1 MAPVGRADSD
11 EFSGEL
17 VFSNRTLAS
26 APENASVPA
35 EEDIMRLPS
44 LGEGYKSSLL
54 EPSTAASGGSRASFM
69 RWHSQGHLLM
79 EMKRDDER
87 MRREAKA
94 LFESSSCGDSMCEGE
109 FGSTKPSESPDS
121 DRHDSLARLSTVFFT
136 SDSQLQPVNNG
147 VVSFLL
153 KTFRQLDE
161 SKLIS
166 APFELT
172 SEIEAF
178 RSRIFEVMNKEF
190 NSLSLS
196 EALLTVAFNH
206 YAGVSHPGYMTLD
219 EYMSMMSLYK
229 GVFANETM
237 TRFVFDS
244 MDRRRQLMIT
254 LNDFIAGM
262 MACSPQAA
270 HKVTSATGRLRLQHI
285 FRAYDVKRKGYL
297 DHDALRV
304 LLTHIQQ
311 LARIANSSKVERMPS
326 MNGSFID
333 IRRSDS
339 LSESDPQSATS
350 NLNEVLDLIMSTYE
364 NGFGYDAFY
373 SSVESGL
380 IKDSHLLLRSD
391 KDFAELVGQHLI
403 HALGR
408 VVIPSEVAAKAEVTP
423 LPVETPPPQE
433 EEPKPA
439 PVNEDVSGRSV
450 DRTRKPSIWSSANSP
465 RSAEATSLA
474 PSPYAS
480 TYARDG
486 RVHSLEPF
494 YGLSGVR
501 ESPRSLSSRSHY
513 GLSGLGTDRKPLFQP
528 APLKGGSLD
537 ATIRP
542 FNEDA
547 FFRKLAPYTK
557 AGNFRSYDA
566 DNEPRQLGGKASA
579 LGLGLGM
586 GIPQGAS
593 AFQGSAAVSEPEL
606 PAGNLLSTKALEN
619 ALSATRGQG
628 VARDVVPFLPKGENA
643 WNRAKSVECHTEWMT
658 FRKRADTDG
667 ILGTSRSAGYAR
679 ISGLGMAGFGF
690 SDLCDPVKDK
700 MGISESMLTSN
711 LNMSTTPPQDTTTE
725 TLALNDASP
734 SMIGAT
740 LRRSNSRSQETTECK
755 MDAPAPERHNSVR
768 FEDSVPASSA
778 TAASDSD
785 LEGIL
790 SRRLS
795 DLCRRY
801 RARFIGFNSCMLA
814 DSTIALKVYG
824 EIYTRTFKC
833 QDYWGV
839 FERFHWCSYNELL
852 ELCDVVC
859 GVVRQEGSVLHME
872 GTVQMHGPLNGSV
885 LTLLESFNCLGWPL
899 HGNTA
904 DRSVARAVDASQYAK
919 GETTKLVFLGD
930 LIGEV
935 EGFSL
940 ETLLVLFSLKV
951 LYPYHVFLLRGRR
964 EARRRDYKSAL
975 FREIYAKLSGNAR
988 QLKLADDEAL
998 LLQSA
1003 QELYHRIYDVFEHL
1017 SLAAIVDE
1025 RVLCVHG
1032 ALSKAFRSVE
1042 QLARV
1047 RKPVIVEQ
1055 TSVKGD
1061 NRSRGAYA
1069 NVHVR
1074 NACFGTLSDTVADA
1088 SGEQFHADFT
1098 ERELAYCM
1106 RRGGVEMLITAGPP
1120 TERGY
1125 SYAYGD
1131 RVLQL
1136 GGYTPGGIYSAALLR
1151 EQRNTQY
1158 VITHRSI
1165 KLP

>member
-1 MAPVGRADSD
+1 MKPVGRADSD

-17 VFSNRTLAS
+17 VFSNQPVSS
-26 APENASVPA
+26 ATENVSVPA

-54 EPSTAASGGSRASFM
+54 QPSTAASGSSKASFM

-79 EMKRDDER
+79 ELKREDER
-87 MRREAKA
+87 LRREAKA
-94 LFESSSCGDSMCEGE
+94 QLESSSCGDSMYEGD
-109 FGSTKPSESPDS
+109 FGSMKAPESADRDQKDS
-121 DRHDSLARLSTVFFT
+121 MARLHSLFFT
-136 SDSQLQPVNNG
+136 SESKLQPVNNA

-172 SEIEAF
+172 SEVESF
-178 RSRIFEVMNKEF
+178 RVRIFEVMNKDF
-190 NSLSLS
+190 NSVSLS

-244 MDRRRQLMIT
+244 MDRRRKLMIT

-262 MACSPQAA
+262 MACSPQAT
-270 HKVTSATGRLRLQHI
+270 HKVTSAAGRLRLQHI
-285 FRAYDVKRKGYL
+285 FRAYDVKRKGHL
-297 DHDALRV
+297 NQDALRV

-311 LARIANSSKVERMPS
+311 LVRIANSSKVERMPG

-333 IRRSDS
+333 IHRSDS
-339 LSESDPQSATS
+339 LVESDPQSASS
-350 NLNEVLDLIMSTYE
+350 NLDEMLELIMSTYE
-364 NGFGYDAFY
+364 TGFGYDAFY

-391 KDFAELVGQHLI
+391 KDFSELIGQHLI

-408 VVIPSEVAAKAEVTP
+408 VVIPSEVAVKAEVPPLPVTETP
-423 LPVETPPPQE
+423 LPE
-433 EEPKPA
+433 EEQKPA
-439 PVNEDVSGRSV
+439 PVNEDMSSRSV
-450 DRTRKPSIWSSANSP
+450 DRTRKPSIWTSSNSP
-465 RSAEATSLA
+465 RSAEAGSQIA
-474 PSPYAS
+474 SPYSS

-486 RVHSLEPF
+486 RGYSAEPF
-494 YGLSGVR
+494 YGISGMR
-501 ESPRSLSSRSHY
+501 DSPRSLSSRSHY
-513 GLSGLGTDRKPLFQP
+513 GLSGPGTDRKPLFQSG
-528 APLKGGSLD
+528 PLKGGSLD
-537 ATIRP
+537 AAMRP

-557 AGNFRSYDA
+557 AGNFRSYDS
-566 DNEPRQLGGKASA
+566 DYELRQTGAKSSP
-579 LGLGLGM
+579 LGLGM
-586 GIPQGAS
+586 GISQGSS
-593 AFQGSAAVSEPEL
+593 AFQGTAAISEPEL
-606 PAGNLLSTKALEN
+606 SAGNLLSTKALDS
-619 ALSATRGQG
+619 ALSVTREPGA
-628 VARDVVPFLPKGENA
+628 ARDITPFLQKSDV
-643 WNRAKSVECHTEWMT
+643 WNRAKSVECHTEWMS

-667 ILGTSRSAGYAR
+667 MLGTSRSAGYAR
-679 ISGLGMAGFGF
+679 TSGPSTTGFGF
-690 SDLCDPVKDK
+690 SELRNLMEDK
-700 MGISESMLTSN
+700 LDITKSMLVSG
-711 LNMSTTPPQDTTTE
+711 LNASTTSPPENTAAE
-725 TLALNDASP
+725 TLALTNASP
-734 SMIGAT
+734 SMIVVSP
-740 LRRSNSRSQETTECK
+740 RRPGSQSQETAEYDV
-755 MDAPAPERHNSVR
+755 DAPAPGRHNSVR

-778 TAASDSD
+778 TAASESD

-801 RARFIGFNSCMLA
+801 RARFIGFNSSVLA
-814 DSTIALKVYG
+814 DSTVALKVYS

-833 QDYWGV
+833 QDYWGI

-859 GVVRQEGSVLHME
+859 GVVRQESSVLYLQ
-872 GTVQMHGPLNGSV
+872 GTVQVHGPLNGSV

-899 HGNTA
+899 HGNTTE
-904 DRSVARAVDASQYAK
+904 RKGARLVDAGQYAK

-930 LIGEV
+930 LIGEA

-951 LYPYHVFLLRGRR
+951 LFPYHVILLRGRR

-975 FREIYAKLSGNAR
+975 FREIYTKLSDNAR
-988 QLKLADDEAL
+988 QLKLAEDEAL

-1003 QELYHRIYDVFEHL
+1003 QELYHRIYDVFEHM
-1017 SLAAIVDE
+1017 SLAALLDE

-1042 QLARV
+1042 QLSQL
-1047 RKPVIVEQ
+1047 RKPIIVER

-1061 NRSRGAYA
+1061 NRSLGAYS

-1074 NACFGTLSDTVADA
+1074 NAFFGTLSDAVPNGSD
-1088 SGEQFHADFT
+1088 EQFHVDFT
-1098 ERELAYCM
+1098 EKELAYCM
-1106 RRGGVEMLITAGPP
+1106 KRGGIEMLITAGPT
-1120 TERGY
+1120 TESGY
-1125 SYAYGD
+1125 SYAFGD

-1136 GGYTPGGIYSAALLR
+1136 GGYTPGGIYTAALLK
-1151 EQRNTQY
+1151 EQRSTQY